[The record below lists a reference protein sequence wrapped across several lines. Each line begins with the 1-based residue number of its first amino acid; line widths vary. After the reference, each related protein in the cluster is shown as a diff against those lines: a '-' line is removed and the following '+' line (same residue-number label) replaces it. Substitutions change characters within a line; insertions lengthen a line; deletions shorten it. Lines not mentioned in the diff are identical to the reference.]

1 MTATSIAIP
10 TEVAKAPATS
20 ARLVSLDVFR
30 GGTIAAMILVNNP
43 GNGAS
48 YWPLRHA
55 EWNGWT
61 PTDLIFP
68 FFLFIVGVSLVLSFQ
83 SRRRRGD
90 STRSLVW
97 HAFKRSLTI
106 FALGLL
112 LNGLPSFHL
121 ATWRIPGV
129 LQRIAIA
136 YFAAAMITLYCKT
149 YARALWIGTL
159 LVGYWMVM
167 RYAPVPGYG
176 VPVRD
181 MPFLDLNAN
190 LPAYLDRKLMIGHL
204 YQGTRDPEGLL
215 STLPAIATTLCGVLT
230 GTWLSSNYSRAQKMT
245 GMLAMGAA
253 ALIAGEVWNVWFPI
267 NKNLWSSSYVLFTAG
282 CALLCL
288 AFCYWITDIRQ
299 YRGWWSTPLVIFGLN
314 AIAAYVLSEL
324 LSLPMRWQDYIFQ
337 HFFPPDSFPAMASLI
352 YSLGIVGLCFLLV
365 WWMYRRRIFLKV

>member
-1 MTATSIAIP
+1 MAATRVAIS
-10 TEVAKAPATS
+10 TEVAKAPETS

-30 GGTIAAMILVNNP
+30 GATIAAMILVNNP
-43 GNGAS
+43 GNTAS

-55 EWNGWT
+55 KWNGWT

-83 SRRRRGD
+83 SRLRRGD

-97 HAFKRSLTI
+97 HTVKRSLTI

-112 LNGLPSFHL
+112 LNGLPSFQL
-121 ATWRIPGV
+121 AAWRIPGV

-181 MPFLDLNAN
+181 IPFLDPNAN
-190 LPAYLDRKLMIGHL
+190 LAAYLDRKLMMGHL
-204 YQGTRDPEGLL
+204 YHGTRDPEGLL
-215 STLPAIATTLCGVLT
+215 SNLPAIATTLCGVLT
-230 GTWLSSNYSRAQKMT
+230 GTWLGSNYSRARKIT
-245 GMLAMGAA
+245 GMIVMGAA

-282 CALLCL
+282 CALLCR

-299 YRGWWSTPLVIFGLN
+299 YRGWWSTPLLIFGMN
-314 AIAAYVLSEL
+314 AIVAYVLSEL

-337 HFFPPDSFPAMASLI
+337 HFFPPGLSPAMASL
-352 YSLGIVGLCFLLV
+352 
-365 WWMYRRRIFLKV
+365 

>member
-10 TEVAKAPATS
+10 TEVVKAPATS

-83 SRRRRGD
+83 SRLRRGD

-97 HAFKRSLTI
+97 HTFKRSLTI

-136 YFAAAMITLYCKT
+136 YFAAAMITLYCRT
-149 YARALWIGTL
+149 YARALWIGAL
-159 LVGYWMVM
+159 LAGYWMVM

-176 VPVRD
+176 MPVRD
-181 MPFLDLNAN
+181 MPFLDPNAN
-190 LPAYLDRKLMIGHL
+190 LAAYLDRKLMMGHL

-215 STLPAIATTLCGVLT
+215 STLPAVATTLCGALT
-230 GTWLSSNYSRAQKMT
+230 GTWLNSNYSRAQKMT

-299 YRGWWSTPLVIFGLN
+299 LRGWWSVALVIFGMN

-324 LSLPMRWQDYIFQ
+324 LGLPMRWQDYIFQ
-337 HFFPPDSFPAMASLI
+337 HFFPPDFFPAMASLI
-352 YSLGIVGLCFLLV
+352 YSLGIVGLCFLPV
-365 WWMYRRRIFLKV
+365 WWMYRRGIFLKV

>member
-10 TEVAKAPATS
+10 TEVAKPPTTS

-48 YWPLRHA
+48 YGPLQHA

-61 PTDLIFP
+61 PADLIFP

-337 HFFPPDSFPAMASLI
+337 HCFPPDSFPAMASLI